1 MKVTILKSDSY
12 VAIFEDFI
20 AVPVIANSQG
30 KLKKQVVNEVYRTC
44 NFLEKRLPKNA
55 NEVEILKTVSVKE
68 SVKNLD
74 ENLFYIGFSKK
85 AFSEYKTLFIQS
97 AFSLKAMV
105 DSLKN
110 GNDYLKNACSLING
124 VVCLNGE
131 SGIIETAF
139 TAVEN
144 LEELFLKNE
153 LLAYKRILKLCY
165 LLTSYALSVYSAERQ
180 NGAQDTFYFD

>member
-30 KLKKQVVNEVYRTC
+30 ELKKQVVNEVYRTC

-124 VVCLNGE
+124 VICLNGE

-153 LLAYKRILKLCY
+153 LLAYKRIVKLCY
-165 LLTSYALSVYSAERQ
+165 LLTSYALNVYSAEKQ
-180 NGAQDTFYFD
+180 NGAQDIFYFD